1 MASGRIKGITVEI
14 GGDTVGL
21 QNALRDVNKRTKEV
35 QSELKDVERLL
46 KFDPNN
52 VELLAQKQELL
63 TRSVQETT
71 TKLNQLKEA
80 ESQVQAQFERGDI
93 SQEQYRGFRRE
104 LQQTEQQLQ
113 GYQQALQNMATEQQ
127 EVEQKTRQ
135 LNTVF
140 DATGKSVEDYANV
153 LGNRLV
159 RAIQNGTANSRDLEY
174 AFQRIGREAIGSN
187 GDLERLRRSLSSI
200 DDGNSIQNI
209 RRDMQQLRDETN
221 QAEEAVDGLGGALET
236 AAGAAVAGGGIA
248 GAVQQSLDLAS
259 LNTKIDISFNVP
271 EESKKSVKE
280 AVRSVVAY
288 GIEQEEALEGVRRQW
303 ALNKDASDEANAAVI
318 DGAKTIATAYA
329 GIDFTELVQETNEIG
344 SALGI
349 SNLEAL
355 GLVDSL
361 LEASF
366 PPEQLDIIAEYGHQM
381 KMAGYD
387 AETIQKIFAAGV
399 DTKSWNIDNLLD
411 GLKEGRI
418 GLAEF
423 GLEIPKALSDVL
435 EKTKISEEQVKKW
448 GKAVAAGGE
457 EGKNAMF
464 EVAKALSEIEDETV
478 RNELG
483 VQLYGT
489 MWEDQGSKIIDT
501 LVNAEKG
508 TADLGK
514 GADNLGKKF
523 EALDESPMVEL
534 NKAIGEMKVAL
545 APILT
550 LIAELVTKLATWV
563 SENPK
568 VAAAIT
574 AVVTAIGILAGALI
588 ALTPVFGIVKKI
600 FPYMVKVLPHVG
612 RALTALTGP
621 IGLVISII
629 TILAI
634 AIYKNWDEIWAKTKE
649 IFGAIKDWIVETW
662 ESVKTG
668 TSEAWEGIKTW
679 LSETWESI
687 KDGVS
692 TAWTAIKDFFV
703 KWWDELLAAFTGP
716 IGLLVYTIV
725 HNWDAIKT
733 KTSEIWNG
741 IKQFFVGLWES
752 IKSIFNSVITGLVN
766 FVKGKWENLKNN
778 TTSIF
783 NGVKSFIS
791 TVWNGIKAVFNTV
804 VSSIVSY
811 VQEKWNLIKSKTSSI
826 FNSVRSTI
834 SSIWNGIKKFFT
846 DTVGGIYNTVRN
858 KFQEVKNV
866 IEDKMDGARDI
877 VSDIIDKIKGL
888 FDLDL
893 YASGQAIIQSA
904 IDGIMSMKKT
914 IEGKVES
921 LVGGVR
927 DYWPFSPAKRGP
939 LSDIHKMDFAGPIGE
954 SIENARFPLERTMNQ
969 LAANV
974 SDSMAGMTELE
985 VNSSRREDDSN
996 SRQAVTSTENN
1007 YYFTYHSP
1015 KPIDPYESSRLAKQA
1030 LREAALQI

>member
-140 DATGKSVEDYANV
+140 DATGKYVEDYADV
-153 LGNRLV
+153 IGNRLV

-221 QAEEAVDGLGGALET
+221 QTEEAVDSLGGALET
-236 AAGAAVAGGGIA
+236 AAGAAVAGGGLA
-248 GAVQQSLDLAS
+248 GAISQALDVTSLD
-259 LNTKIDISFNVP
+259 TKIDISFNVP
-271 EESKKSVKE
+271 EKSKAAVKA
-280 AVRSVVAY
+280 AVRDIETF
-288 GIEQEEALEGVRRQW
+288 GIETEEALEGVRRQW
-303 ALNKDASDEANAAVI
+303 ALNKDATDEANGAVVNMAATIAAVI
-318 DGAKTIATAYA
+318 P
-329 GIDFTELVQETNEIG
+329 GIDFTELIQEGNEIAATLGITNE
-344 SALGI
+344 
-349 SNLEAL
+349 EAL
-355 GLVDSL
+355 GLVNSL
-361 LEASF
+361 LKTGF
-366 PPEQLDIIAEYGHQM
+366 PPEQLDIIAEYGDQLM
-381 KMAGYD
+381 QAGFS
-387 AETIQKIFAAGV
+387 AQEVQKIMAAGV
-399 DTKSWNIDNLLD
+399 ETKSWNIDNLLD
-411 GLKEGRI
+411 GVKEGRI
-418 GLAEF
+418 KMAEF
-423 GLEIPKALSDVL
+423 GSGLDKSMKELIGKTDISAKEFLKWGQSIAKGGDDGQSAMLEATKAL
-435 EKTKISEEQVKKW
+435 
-448 GKAVAAGGE
+448 AG
-457 EGKNAMF
+457 
-464 EVAKALSEIEDETV
+464 VEDATV

-483 VQLYGT
+483 VKMFGT

-501 LVNAEKG
+501 LLKTEGKTVDLQKG
-508 TADLGK
+508 IDDIKGAADNDPTKKLRESLGK
-514 GADNLGKKF
+514 MKT
-523 EALDESPMVEL
+523 ALE
-534 NKAIGEMKVAL
+534 
-545 APILT
+545 PILT
-550 LIAELVTKLATWV
+550 QIAELVTKLANWA

-574 AVVTAIGILAGALI
+574 AVVSAIGILAGAFI
-588 ALTPVFGIVKKI
+588 ALAPVFGIVKKI
-600 FPYMVKVLPHVG
+600 FPYIVKILPYVG
-612 RALTALTGP
+612 RALTALSGP
-621 IGLVISII
+621 IGWIITLI

-649 IFGAIKDWIVETW
+649 IFGALKDWIIETW
-662 ESVKTG
+662 ESIKTG
-668 TSEAWEGIKTW
+668 TSEAWGGIKTW

-703 KWWDELLAAFTGP
+703 KWWDELLAVFTGP
-716 IGLLVYTIV
+716 IGILIYTIV

-766 FVKGKWENLKNN
+766 FVKGKWENIKNN

-791 TVWNGIKAVFNTV
+791 TVWNSIKSVFSTV

-811 VQEKWNLIKSKTSSI
+811 VQEKWNSIKSKTSSI
-826 FNSVRSTI
+826 FNTVRSTI
-834 SSIWNGIKKFFT
+834 SSIWTGIKNFFT

-866 IEDKMDGARDI
+866 IEDKMDGARDV
-877 VSDIIDKIKGL
+877 VSDIIDKIRGL

-927 DYWPFSPAKRGP
+927 DFWPFSPAKRGP
-939 LSDIHKMDFAGPIGE
+939 LSDIHKMDFAGPIGD
-954 SIENARFPLERTMNQ
+954 SIENARFPLERTMSQ

-985 VNSSRREDDSN
+985 VSSSRRDDDNN

>member
-63 TRSVQETT
+63 TRSIQETT
-71 TKLNQLKEA
+71 TKLNQLKQA
-80 ESQVQAQFERGDI
+80 ESQVQAQFQRGDI

-113 GYQQALQNMATEQQ
+113 GYQQSLQDMQTEQQ
-127 EVEQKTRQ
+127 QVEQRTRQ
-135 LNTVF
+135 MAAMF
-140 DATGKSVEDYANV
+140 EATGTSVEGYANV
-153 LGNRLV
+153 IGQRLV
-159 RAIQNGTANSRDLEY
+159 RAIQNGTASSRDLEY

-209 RRDMQQLRDETN
+209 RRDMQQLREETN
-221 QAEEAVDGLGGALET
+221 QAEEAVGGLGDALQT

-259 LNTKIDISFNVP
+259 LDTKIDISFNVP
-271 EESKKSVKE
+271 EESKESVKE
-280 AVRSVVAY
+280 AVRGVVAY

-303 ALNKDASDEANAAVI
+303 ALNKEASDEVNAAVI

-349 SNLEAL
+349 SNQEAL

-361 LEASF
+361 LEAGF
-366 PPEQLDIIAEYGHQM
+366 PPEQLDIIAEYGEQL

-387 AETIQKIFAAGV
+387 AETIQNIFAAGV

-435 EKTKISEEQVKKW
+435 EKTKISEDQVKKW

-464 EVAKALSEIEDETV
+464 EVAKALSEVKDETV
-478 RNELG
+478 RNEIG

-514 GADNLGKKF
+514 GVENLGEKT
-523 EALDESPMVEL
+523 EAIDETPMVEL
-534 NKAIGEMKVAL
+534 SKAMGEMKVAL

-574 AVVTAIGILAGALI
+574 GIVSAIGILAGALV
-588 ALTPVFGIVKKI
+588 ALYPVFGIVQKI
-600 FPYMVKVLPHVG
+600 FPYLLKILPYVG
-612 RALTALTGP
+612 RALTALSGP
-621 IGLVISII
+621 IGWIITLI
-629 TILAI
+629 TILAV

-649 IFGAIKDWIVETW
+649 IFGGIKDWIIETW

-679 LSETWESI
+679 LSEAWESI
-687 KDGVS
+687 KEGVS
-692 TAWTAIKDFFV
+692 IAWTAIKDFFV
-703 KWWDELLAAFTGP
+703 TWWDELLAVFTGP
-716 IGLLVYTIV
+716 IGILIYTIV
-725 HNWDAIKT
+725 HNWEAIKI

-752 IKSIFNSVITGLVN
+752 IKSIFNSVITSVVN
-766 FVKGKWENLKNN
+766 FVKEKWENLKNN
-778 TTSIF
+778 TTFIF

-791 TVWNGIKAVFNTV
+791 TVWNGIKDFFSTTIGK
-804 VSSIVSY
+804 IVS
-811 VQEKWNLIKSKTSSI
+811 
-826 FNSVRSTI
+826 
-834 SSIWNGIKKFFT
+834 
-846 DTVGGIYNTVRN
+846 TVRT
-858 KFQEVKNV
+858 KFQEVV
-866 IEDKMDGARDI
+866 GAIESKMETAQGVVEDI
-877 VSDIIDKIKGL
+877 VDKIKGF
-888 FDLDL
+888 FDIDL
-893 YASGQAIIQSA
+893 YDSGKAIIQSA
-904 IDGIMSMKKT
+904 IDGIMSMKDT
-914 IEGKVES
+914 IYKKVEQV
-921 LVGGVR
+921 VGGVR

-939 LSDIHKMDFAGPIGE
+939 LSDIDKMDFAGPIGD
-954 SIENARFPLERTMNQ
+954 SIEKARSPLEREMEHLASRVNNSMQGMTAVDKNNS
-969 LAANV
+969 AANV
-974 SDSMAGMTELE
+974 PATSNQVTNVFNNEGLLKGAIFQ
-985 VNSSRREDDSN
+985 VREEADIEKIAIALD
-996 SRQAVTSTENN
+996 
-1007 YYFTYHSP
+1007 
-1015 KPIDPYESSRLAKQA
+1015 RLTKQKA
-1030 LREAALQI
+1030 RNTGVIIG